1 MLSFRKAAAD
11 DVMLYFKW
19 ANDAEVRRQSYQ
31 TETISLDQH
40 KKWFDKKINDTNCLL
55 LVFENEEKLP
65 VGQIRFQKETAEI
78 DVIGISLANEYRGKG
93 YAAQLLQ
100 MASDYFLKLY
110 PGKTIYAYIK
120 NDNAGSI
127 KSFSKANFV
136 FEKNININ
144 GTESVLYVKK

>member
-31 TETISLDQH
+31 TETISLEQH

-65 VGQIRFQKETAEI
+65 VGQIRFQKETEEI
-78 DVIGISLANEYRGKG
+78 DIIGISLANEFRGKG
-93 YAAQLLQ
+93 YATQLLQ

-110 PGKTIYAYIK
+110 PGKIIYAYIK

-127 KSFSKANFV
+127 KSFRKANFV